1 MTSPG
6 FTTALDLA
14 AGALLLLAVLIVWRR
29 GLRGMIVL
37 LGLQG
42 VALGL
47 IPILTGA
54 HASDFSLIGVGLGVL
69 VLRSLVI
76 PGVLLKLLAGDT
88 PPRETAPSV
97 NTTASLLAAALL
109 TTLAFAAGRPLVSLD
124 PTPAVRAAP
133 LGLAVVLLG
142 VFVLVTRRR
151 ALSQVVGFLLCDNG
165 ITAVAFLLTAGVPL
179 VVELGASLDVLLA
192 VIVLQIL
199 GGRMRVKFGGT
210 HLDELRE
217 LRE

>member
-29 GLRGMIVL
+29 GLRGMVTL
-37 LGLQG
+37 LGVQG
-42 VALGL
+42 AALGL

-54 HASDFSLIGVGLGVL
+54 HTGDALLIGVGAGVL
-69 VLRSLVI
+69 VLRALVI
-76 PGVLLKLLAGDT
+76 PGLLVRLLAGDT

-109 TTLAFAAGRPLVSLD
+109 TILAFAASRSLVALE
-124 PTPAVRAAP
+124 PTAAVRAAP
-133 LGLAVVLLG
+133 MGLAVVLLG
-142 VFVLVTRRR
+142 IFVLVTRRR

-179 VVELGASLDVLLA
+179 AVELGASLDVLLA

-217 LRE
+217 LHE